1 MIDVTKMSRN
11 HIPVA
16 AVVAEVAERVVVVI
30 IVELGT
36 MPALVVA
43 VVGCSVM
50 AVGKNRRQ
58 NFIRQKSL

>member
-16 AVVAEVAERVVVVI
+16 AVVVEVAERVVVVI

-43 VVGCSVM
+43 VVGCSVV
-50 AVGKNRRQ
+50 AVGENRRQ
-58 NFIRQKSL
+58 NFISQKPL